1 MANWSN
7 PLLTSTY
14 TNFLTEVKDRD
25 TDLALQF
32 DGTTSSNIPTNAIR
46 WNSSV
51 NRWQKWNGSAWG
63 ELTSTYAL
71 TGLSTTGNAS
81 IGGTLGSG
89 AISSTGSVSGTA
101 LIPTSST
108 VPATGVYLPSTNTIG
123 LSTSSTGRVFIDAA
137 GEMGVGTA
145 TPGTALDVVTPAGS
159 ATVGNIRISVSGQ
172 ARYHLYNGGGTA
184 EWLFGQK
191 TNT

>member
-32 DGTTSSNIPTNAIR
+32 DGTTSSNIPTSAIR

-89 AISSTGSVSGTA
+89 AITSTGSVTGTA
-101 LIPTSST
+101 LIPSGSSAPT
-108 VPATGVYLPSTNTIG
+108 NGLYLAGTNTIG
-123 LSTSSTGRVFIDAA
+123 LATSSTGRVFIDAA
-137 GEMGVGTA
+137 GEMGIGTA

-159 ATVGNIRISVSGQ
+159 A
-172 ARYHLYNGGGTA
+172 
-184 EWLFGQK
+184 
-191 TNT
+191 